1 TAKSTV
7 KLPHKLKNGVAALSM
22 TLATK
27 PTIAIDDQSGALN
40 IAIILGQ
47 VAKNMLLT
55 QAPMPLN
62 LVRFSPNAPQAVNV
76 RVNKEI

>member
-1 TAKSTV
+1 
-7 KLPHKLKNGVAALSM
+7 M

-62 LVRFSPNAPQAVNV
+62 LVRFHQTPLKRSM
-76 RVNKEI
+76 

>member
-1 TAKSTV
+1 
-7 KLPHKLKNGVAALSM
+7 LSM

-55 QAPMPLN
+55 QAPMPVSFRRSSIIVRLPEDTLN
-62 LVRFSPNAPQAVNV
+62 NGRLSMIFEQPRITHYTTYN
-76 RVNKEI
+76 